1 MHPVLMAAGT
11 LINTGRGQFALF
23 VARAPGEGKPAVAIA
38 ALDEVGPA
46 HLQPDPGVTQR
57 PADPVAGHAPG
68 ADDQAWR
75 LPPQYLDN
83 RGAGEASIDS
93 AQAPTGVP

>member
-1 MHPVLMAAGT
+1 
-11 LINTGRGQFALF
+11 
-23 VARAPGEGKPAVAIA
+23 
-38 ALDEVGPA
+38 
-46 HLQPDPGVTQR
+46 VTQR